1 MSVKDVIKYYDA
13 VADQYLEMVND
24 LKDFEEAVSNNIVE
38 PERLEQIK
46 KNIEPIKANY
56 QRLSYIMYL
65 LNLPV
70 KKNKHKKYEQQNK
83 KFLKMIGKENTQE
96 AVKQENEKTLNMIK
110 NEIDK

>member
-1 MSVKDVIKYYDA
+1 MSVKDIKNYYDS
-13 VADQYLEMVND
+13 VANQYLEMVND
-24 LKDFEEAVSNNIVE
+24 LKDFEEAVSNNIIE

-96 AVKQENEKTLNMIK
+96 AVKQENENTLNMIK
-110 NEIDK
+110 DEIDK